1 MRAVLR
7 GVRQMS
13 SRLTSAPPRA
23 GGGGVG
29 IHFDAAAVQFVRLT
43 RCAGPARLRLTAYG
57 SAVVEDGVVR
67 GALIAK
73 PEAAARHLADLL
85 ERTGMSASEL
95 RDDTIVLAL
104 PAHGLKTEVVDY
116 PADVPPRALRA
127 WCERRAALL
136 VPGDA
141 DAGLRCRVGVTWAD
155 PANHRLRLYACEAE
169 LVDARVAVLEMC
181 GLQPQAVDAAHEAA
195 RRAFRWAWPSAAHA
209 DASAGSGANTET
221 EANAGVER
229 EPPPLALLQV
239 DAHEFDLS
247 VFDGSDCVAD
257 ARERFDGIGGH
268 PDALAGI
275 VREVAG
281 KLAVRPRAM
290 YLAAQGA
297 SPGTLVAICDALE
310 AACGIPVR
318 PFDPLRRFSISH
330 RRQPFA
336 QRGAFAVACGLA
348 LRAMSVQGVSC
359 E

>member
-1 MRAVLR
+1 MRAILH
-7 GVRQMS
+7 GVRRMGGQ
-13 SRLTSAPPRA
+13 LAAVLPRA

-43 RCAGPARLRLTAYG
+43 RCAGPARLRLAAYG
-57 SAVVEDGVVR
+57 SAPVEDDVLR

-73 PEAAARHLADLL
+73 PEAAARHLTELL

-95 RDDTIVLAL
+95 CDDTIVLAL
-104 PAHGLKTEVVDY
+104 PAHGLKTEVIDC
-116 PADVPPRALRA
+116 PPDVPPRALRA

-155 PANHRLRLYACEAE
+155 PASHRLRLYACEAE
-169 LVDARVAVLEMC
+169 LVDARVAVLEMS
-181 GLQPQAVDAAHEAA
+181 GLQPQAVDAAHEAG
-195 RRAFRWAWPSAAHA
+195 RRAFRWAWPGIARVDTEGGNGAEVDAA
-209 DASAGSGANTET
+209 AGS
-221 EANAGVER
+221 ER

-239 DAHEFDLS
+239 DAHDLDLS
-247 VFDGSDCVAD
+247 VFDGRDCVAD
-257 ARERFDGIGGH
+257 VRERFDGIGGH
-268 PDALAGI
+268 PEALASVVHQLTGM
-275 VREVAG
+275 
-281 KLAVRPRAM
+281 LAIKPRAM

-297 SPGTLVAICDALE
+297 GPGTLATICDALA

-318 PFDPLRRFSISH
+318 PFDPLRRFAMSH

-336 QRGAFAVACGLA
+336 QRGALAVACGLA
-348 LRAMSVQGVSC
+348 LRAMSMQGVSC